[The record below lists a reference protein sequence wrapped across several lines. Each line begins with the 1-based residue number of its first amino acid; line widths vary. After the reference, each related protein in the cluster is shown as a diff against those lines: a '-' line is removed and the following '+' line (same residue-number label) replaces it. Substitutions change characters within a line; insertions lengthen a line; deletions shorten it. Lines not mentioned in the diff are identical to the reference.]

1 MSVYAPGLLLAENPP
16 GLVTPLLIRGATI
29 VGMADASDDLEQG
42 DILIRD
48 GRIANMEASI
58 APDGAFVIEAAG
70 MIAIPGFQDTH
81 RHSWEGQ
88 LRRIMPSGDL
98 ETYRCTTHRGFAEH
112 YRPEDIYAG
121 TILTALHGL
130 SSGIT
135 TILDYSHNSQS
146 IDHCNA
152 AIDALA
158 DSGIRA
164 VYACSAPSILGHA
177 KTSCIWPG
185 VIADL
190 AQSRFTDPEGRL
202 SIRVA
207 GTPSTLTQEFFD
219 LADQLQI
226 GVSVDAVSGDS
237 SSGWILSAERNG
249 WLGPNRT
256 LIHCAGLSDSAWAAI
271 ARTHTTVSLCPHADM
286 QYMIGEPPL
295 HQALAAGIRPSISV
309 DDDVGL
315 SSDMWT
321 QMRLLSASHR
331 RRAMLG
337 PLELRKQAATLTAFD
352 LLDFATAQGAKA
364 NGLDHRCGRLMVGMD
379 ADVVLIAGH
388 DINTMPLNNVYGT
401 VVQAADSSSVDT
413 VIVAGVIR
421 KYRGQLTCV
430 DIDVLRSLVR
440 DSRDRLSSRLGRK
453 IGILDRLA

>member
-1 MSVYAPGLLLAENPP
+1 MSKYAADLFLAADPP
-16 GLVTPLLIRGATI
+16 GWGAPLLIRGATI
-29 VGMADASDDLEQG
+29 VGMGDACDDLERG
-42 DILIRD
+42 DILVRD
-48 GRIANMEASI
+48 GRIAGIEPSI
-58 APDGAFVIEAAG
+58 VLDGAFVVEAAG
-70 MIAIPGFQDTH
+70 MIAIPGFHDTH

-88 LRRIMPSGDL
+88 LRRIMPSGDI

-121 TILTALHGL
+121 TVLTALHGL

-146 IDHCNA
+146 LAHCNA

-164 VYACSAPSILGHA
+164 VYACAAPSILGYA
-177 KTSCIWPG
+177 KSSCSWPG
-185 VIADL
+185 VIGDL
-190 AQSRFTDPEGRL
+190 AQSRFTDPESRL
-202 SIRVA
+202 SIRAA

-219 LADQLQI
+219 LADHLQI
-226 GVSVDAVSGDS
+226 GVSIDAVSGVS
-237 SSGWILSAERNG
+237 SSDWILSAERNG
-249 WLGPNRT
+249 WLGPKRT
-256 LIHCAGLSDSAWAAI
+256 LIHCSGLSDAAWAAI

-286 QYMIGEPPL
+286 QYMIGELPL
-295 HQALAAGIRPSISV
+295 HQALAVGIRPSISV

-321 QMRLLSASHR
+321 QMRLLSASYR
-331 RRAMLG
+331 QRAMLG
-337 PLELRKQAATLTAFD
+337 PLEQRKQAATLTAFD

-364 NGLDHRCGRLMVGMD
+364 NGLDHRSGRLMTGMD
-379 ADVVLIAGH
+379 ADIVLIAGQ
-388 DINTMPLNNVYGT
+388 DINTMPLNNVYGS

-421 KYRGQLTCV
+421 KYQGRLTCI
-430 DIDVLRSLVR
+430 DTDVLRTFVR
-440 DSRDRLSSRLGRK
+440 DSRDRLSGRLGKK
-453 IGILDRLA
+453 ISVLDRLA